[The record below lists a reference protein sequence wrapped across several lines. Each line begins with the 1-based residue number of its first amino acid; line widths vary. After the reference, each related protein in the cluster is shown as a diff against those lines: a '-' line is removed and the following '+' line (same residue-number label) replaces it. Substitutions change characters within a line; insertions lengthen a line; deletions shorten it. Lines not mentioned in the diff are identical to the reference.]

1 MAYLYNKITMR
12 EAGWRDSLDIYKE
25 QIARVP
31 LLTREDEIAIGRRME
46 KGGPDAT
53 LAQKE
58 LVEAN
63 LRLVVSLAKHY
74 AYSGLPLADLIQ
86 EGNMG
91 LMHAAKKF
99 DYKRG
104 FKFSTYA
111 SWWIRQSIVR
121 YVGQTSRTIRIPNYK
136 VELLN
141 KLRRLEKEYMAQ
153 HKRKPSIEL
162 LAETLGVDSVE
173 LSQLKELASGT
184 VPLDAPVSDED
195 DRTLAN
201 VVPDDLDNPE
211 VTTARAEV
219 RGLIEE
225 YMLRGGLD
233 DREVDVLKK
242 RYGINTEED
251 PRSLEEIGVIYDLTR
266 ERIRQIEIMAL
277 KKLRIARG
285 RYPSLA

>member
-12 EAGWRDSLDIYKE
+12 EAGRRDSLDIYKE

-31 LLTREDEIAIGRRME
+31 LLTREDEIAIGTRME

-63 LRLVVSLAKHY
+63 LRLVISLAKHY
-74 AYSGLPLADLIQ
+74 VYSGLPLADLIQ

-99 DYKRG
+99 DYTRG

-153 HKRKPSIEL
+153 HKCKPSIEL

-201 VVPDDLDNPE
+201 VVPDDRDDPE

-225 YMLRGGLD
+225 YMLRAHLD
-233 DREVDVLKK
+233 EREADVLKR
-242 RYGINTEED
+242 RYGINTDED
-251 PRSLEEIGVIYDLTR
+251 PKSLEEIGVIYDLTR
-266 ERIRQIEIMAL
+266 ERIRQIEIKAL
-277 KKLRIARG
+277 KKLRIARK